1 MAMGC
6 LGPVRIESL
15 AGSGLA
21 KTMPPRSLGG
31 GGLIPFVYIYTTYHT
46 GPIERGGVVVQSWQ
60 RVPSTL
66 LQEHCQREK
75 RPRPSYR

>member
-1 MAMGC
+1 MRMHARVC
-6 LGPVRIESL
+6 V
-15 AGSGLA
+15 A
-21 KTMPPRSLGG
+21 
-31 GGLIPFVYIYTTYHT
+31 

-75 RPRPSYR
+75 RPRPSYRCVWVGVYFPICSAIVGGRLTVCVCACVTVCVT